1 MRLPEARDGEHG
13 QRGLAYEDTRMPR
26 EAAEKA
32 QAKQA
37 AAKRAGQ
44 QQHEMESRVVG
55 SESRRVLSDEE
66 RKARRV
72 KAQKEWA
79 RTARAQLSEEQLLVV
94 KNAMG
99 ALKTGEIQTPAFCAA
114 VLQLF
119 GEVQDEVARVR
130 LVRAM
135 AMLVPPKFRA
145 LYHLLATGRGTEGA
159 TIEAD
164 QGGSLEAHELEPG
177 LFLGGW
183 SSVQSAS
190 ALRAR
195 GITHVL
201 TVGPEEML
209 NDEVRNDRSFTR
221 KVVPVNDMAEVDLM
235 SHLDS
240 CVAFICEAVASGSV
254 RRDCVLCC

>member
-1 MRLPEARDGEHG
+1 
-13 QRGLAYEDTRMPR
+13 MPR
-26 EAAEKA
+26 EAQATA

-44 QQHEMESRVVG
+44 QQHEMESRG
-55 SESRRVLSDEE
+55 SESRRRGLSDEE

-94 KNAMG
+94 KKAMG
-99 ALKTGEIQTPAFCAA
+99 ALKAGEIETPAFCAT
-114 VLQLF
+114 VLKVF
-119 GEVQDEVARVR
+119 REVTDEVARVR

-135 AMLVPPKFRA
+135 AMLIPPKFRG
-145 LYHLLATGRGTEGA
+145 LYHLLAAGRDLEDGA
-159 TIEAD
+159 VEAD
-164 QGGSLEAHELEPG
+164 GAGTLEAHEIEPG

-183 SSVQSAS
+183 NAVQSAS

-209 NDEVRNDRSFTR
+209 ADEVRDGREFTR
-221 KVVPVNDMAEVDLM
+221 KVVSVNDMAEVDLLA
-235 SHLDS
+235 HLDS
-240 CVAFICEAVASGSV
+240 CVAFIREALASGTVRYNLLLSV
-254 RRDCVLCC
+254 DTSFAVGGWQG